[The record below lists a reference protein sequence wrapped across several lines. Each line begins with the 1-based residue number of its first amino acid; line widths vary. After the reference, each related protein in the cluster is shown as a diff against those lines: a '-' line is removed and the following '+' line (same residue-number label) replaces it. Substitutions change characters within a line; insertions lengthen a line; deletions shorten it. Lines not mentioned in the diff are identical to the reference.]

1 MVLRQLEYLAALA
14 REKHFGRAADAC
26 HVSQP
31 TLSAAIRLLE
41 EDLGAPIVERGH
53 RYVGLTPQGQVAL
66 EHVHRIL
73 AEVENLRRGLEEIDK
88 GLTGRLRI
96 GAIPTA
102 LPIVSQ
108 LTGPFFNRYPGVTV
122 AVMSLNSQEIERGIE
137 DFELDA
143 GLTYL
148 DAEPLGHVKAKPLC
162 IEEYLFLTPMTGAFA
177 GSSQV
182 TWREAASAPLCLLT
196 PDMQNRRIID
206 GVFRSV
212 GAKPVPAVETNS
224 IYNLVSHV
232 SAGQWS
238 AIVPRQFLRFFGL
251 PAGTRAIELVEPVA
265 QRTIGLVMSDREP
278 PSPLA
283 RNLFAMQL
291 PDDIAALIRPPNP
304 LSEEEGSGAIGFAY
318 RTFQTFNLNLQ
329 PPRAHCFMRFG
340 RMFCPAEWP
349 LIWIWRERSSIVSA
363 TRGGRCSR
371 SCTICKRSSATS
383 TSASSR

>member
-14 REKHFGRAADAC
+14 REKHFGRAAEAC

-41 EDLGAPIVERGH
+41 DDLGAPIVERGH

-66 EHVHRIL
+66 EHAHRIL

-96 GAIPTA
+96 GVIPTA

-108 LTGPFFNRYPGVTV
+108 LTGPFYARFPGVTV
-122 AVMSLNSQEIERGIE
+122 AVISMNSQEIDRGIQE
-137 DFELDA
+137 FELDV

-148 DAEPLGHVKAKPLC
+148 DSEPLGHVKAKPVC
-162 IEEYLFLTPMTGAFA
+162 VEEYLFLTPANA
-177 GSSQV
+177 ALADRSRV
-182 TWREAASAPLCLLT
+182 TWREAAETPLCLLT

-212 GAKPVPAVETNS
+212 GAKPVAAVETNS
-224 IYNLVSHV
+224 IFNLVSHV

-238 AIVPRQFLRFFGL
+238 AIVPRQLLRFFGL
-251 PAGTRAIELVEPVA
+251 PNGTRAIELVEPVA

-283 RNLFAMQL
+283 RNLFDMKFPA
-291 PDDIAALIRPPNP
+291 DISVQIQPPNP
-304 LSEEEGSGAIGFAY
+304 LSEGPGS
-318 RTFQTFNLNLQ
+318 
-329 PPRAHCFMRFG
+329 
-340 RMFCPAEWP
+340 
-349 LIWIWRERSSIVSA
+349 
-363 TRGGRCSR
+363 
-371 SCTICKRSSATS
+371 
-383 TSASSR
+383 